1 MKALR
6 SVAALALAAALVA
19 AAARLSAALA
29 ADDDVDTA
37 PALQAA
43 QSWLAE
49 VDAGAYGKSW
59 DDAAALFQGAMPRE
73 KWEKSLVAVRQ
84 PLGAVVARKLRAG
97 RYMKEV
103 PGAPAGDY
111 VVIDFD
117 TRFENR
123 PIAVE
128 TVTPM
133 RDKDG
138 RWKVAGYY
146 IR

>member
-1 MKALR
+1 MKTLK
-6 SVAALALAAALVA
+6 SVAALVLAAVLVA
-19 AAARLSAALA
+19 AAALTARALA

-43 QSWLAE
+43 QAWLAE
-49 VDAGAYGKSW
+49 VDSGAYGKSW
-59 DDAAALFQGAMPRE
+59 DDAAPLFQAAMAKE
-73 KWEKSLVAVRQ
+73 KWEKALVAVRS
-84 PLGAVVARKLRAG
+84 PLGGVVARKLRVA
-97 RYMKEV
+97 RYMREV
-103 PGAPAGDY
+103 PGAPAGDH

-128 TVTPM
+128 TVTPV